1 MPGQAAGS
9 DAGHG
14 YRSRSGDGTAA
25 LGTLASTPTG
35 SMTGLGSTSE
45 ATRSRSG
52 LHLEQLSH
60 LLGQDQAASTT

>member
-52 LHLEQLSH
+52 SSP
-60 LLGQDQAASTT
+60 GTTGTDTGHGTRS